1 MRSLKL
7 PDQRWLRA
15 VVLLTS
21 LVFVGVAVYVF
32 AVDFAARLHPDGAVM
47 AILADKLL
55 RAPGLV
61 VSDWYYANGDVWV
74 FGPQLFALIPVAIF
88 GVGLA
93 SLLISLVLT
102 FTLQTVG
109 AVMAYRRLCG
119 EPWIAGLAAMTTLM
133 AWSVWHVDFNY
144 VQVAYGFV
152 TVLYLI
158 LFATCAALGDV
169 TAPRWWRFAALGA
182 LVIAIAVQNPVR
194 ALTYGLAP
202 VFIACAWPWRD
213 LAWRKRFAIAGTMIG
228 GWLVAYAVY
237 RWLVLPAVQLSVPS
251 GHVSFAIRG
260 WARIKD
266 NLELLRRGIVVLCGG
281 GESSVR
287 ALPGI
292 LLLVGA
298 LGLVG
303 RELVSSRAF
312 TALRFVCV
320 AALAQFG
327 GVLVLVVV
335 GNLLTDPESTRYLLP
350 GWLVLLGLAAI
361 IAARAF
367 GPSVQTWGRRFA
379 TGWLVMVPVAALA
392 AIPDARPPAPVT
404 FLRPDAAELRDVASE
419 LEHRG
424 LTAGF
429 SINIAGN
436 LVTLFSHGTAVTC
449 PLTFRNAL
457 IPQRWLAD
465 TSCFLASRL
474 PERFYVVVD
483 QIELELKSLGQ
494 TLPAPI
500 ERFTVGDTYA
510 VYVYRTAEASLAWLD
525 LPIPDGIDAVFPMR
539 FAASNLQLTREKVV
553 FQGEELVGTGE
564 AGTVV
569 YGPYIELLKG
579 DYDAVWYGRG
589 LGGPG
594 QVSFSAIASFGR
606 NRLAPTVD
614 IASAKLPTTRAEL
627 IRIPF
632 SLSRA
637 RQQIEFPVTS
647 SDGGRVSLHELVIE
661 RKR

>member
-1 MRSLKL
+1 MRSLTL
-7 PDQRWLRA
+7 PEQRWLRA
-15 VVLLTS
+15 VLLLTS

-32 AVDFAARLHPDGAVM
+32 AVDFSARLHPDGAVM

-55 RAPGLV
+55 HAPGLV
-61 VSDWYYANGDVWV
+61 ASDWYYANGDVWV
-74 FGPQLFALIPVAIF
+74 FGPQLLALLPVAIF
-88 GVGLA
+88 GLGLA
-93 SLLISLVLT
+93 ALLVSLVLT
-102 FTLQTVG
+102 FALQTLG
-109 AVMAYRRLCG
+109 AVLAYRRLCG

-158 LFATCAALGDV
+158 LFTTCAALGDV
-169 TAPRWWRFAALGA
+169 TAPRGWRYAALAA
-182 LVIAIAVQNPVR
+182 LVVAIAVQNPVR

-202 VFIACAWPWRD
+202 VFVACAWPWRD
-213 LAWRKRFAIAGTMIG
+213 LAWRRRLAIVGTTLG
-228 GWLVAYAVY
+228 GWLVAYAAY

-260 WARIKD
+260 WIRIKD
-266 NLELLRRGIVVLCGG
+266 NLELLRRGILALCGG

-303 RELVSSRAF
+303 RELVSSRSF
-312 TALRFVCV
+312 TALRFVCA

-361 IAARAF
+361 IAARAL
-367 GPSVQTWGRRFA
+367 GETARRWGRTFA
-379 TGWLVMVPVAALA
+379 TAWLVLVPVAALA
-392 AIPDARPPAPVT
+392 ALPDARPPAPVT
-404 FLRPDAAELRDVASE
+404 FVRPDAAELRDVAAE

-465 TSCFLASRL
+465 TSCFRAARL
-474 PERFYVVVD
+474 PDRFYVVVD
-483 QIELELKSLGQ
+483 QIELELKSLNQ
-494 TLPAPI
+494 TLPPAL

-510 VYVYRTAEASLAWLD
+510 VYVYRTADASLAWLD
-525 LPIPDGIDAVFPMR
+525 LPVPDGIDAVFPMR
-539 FAASNLQLTREKVV
+539 FPASNLQLTREKVV
-553 FQGEELVGTGE
+553 FRGDDLVGTGE
-564 AGTVV
+564 PGTVV

-579 DYDAVWYGRG
+579 EYEAVWYGNG

-594 QVSFSAIASFGR
+594 QVSFAAIASFGR
-606 NRLAPTVD
+606 NRLAPSVD
-614 IASAKLPTTRAEL
+614 LPAAKLPTTRGEL

-632 SLSRA
+632 SLARV

-647 SDGGRVSLHELVIE
+647 RDGGRVSLHELVIE